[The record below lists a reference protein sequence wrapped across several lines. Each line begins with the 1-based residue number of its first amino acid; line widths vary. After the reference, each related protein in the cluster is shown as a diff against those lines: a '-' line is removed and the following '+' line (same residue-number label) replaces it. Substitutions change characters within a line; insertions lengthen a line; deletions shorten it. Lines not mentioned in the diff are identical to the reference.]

1 MVKPRRQ
8 RKSRANKSMA
18 GPDMGDIPR
27 PLIRT
32 YTTKSTSIP
41 PMTDSCT
48 LRCTQTSVVTASASA
63 AVNGVYYFSLTAS
76 NLSTGPFD
84 QYRIEAIRFSVIPQN
99 NAIGLVTNST
109 TSLVPLYSVIDYD
122 DANALGS
129 ANAAVAYNNCV
140 TLAPGESC
148 ERLFKPRMALAAY
161 SGAFTSYSNTQPT
174 WIDVV
179 SPGVQHYGIKL
190 FIPQAT
196 VAQTLLQSWE
206 VVQEYWISL
215 RNAI

>member
-1 MVKPRRQ
+1 MVKQRRQ
-8 RKSRANKSMA
+8 RKSRAKKSMA

-27 PLIRT
+27 PVIRT
-32 YTTKSTSIP
+32 YTTKSTSVP
-41 PMTDSCT
+41 PGTDICT
-48 LRCTQTSVVTASASA
+48 LRCTQTGVLTASASA
-63 AVNGVYYFSLTAS
+63 AVAGVYYFSLTAS

-109 TSLVPLYSVIDYD
+109 TSLVPLYCVIDYD

-129 ANAAVAYNNCV
+129 ATAAVAYNNCV

-161 SGAFTSYSNTQPT
+161 AGAFSAYSNMQPE

-179 SPGVQHYGIKL
+179 SAGVQHYGIKV

-196 VAQTLLQSWE
+196 AAQTLLQSWE